1 MTGTFM
7 KNNPSIFVDTSALF
21 ALINRSDVD
30 HERAKCYL
38 SSLSQDNA
46 TLIIS
51 NFILSETYTL
61 ILYKIGRTP
70 ALNAVNGILKTCE
83 LERISEED
91 EQQAWR
97 IINDFD
103 DKDFS
108 YVDVTTFAVMTRLGL
123 TKAFSFDEHFN
134 QYPPIRKMPER

>member
-1 MTGTFM
+1 M
-7 KNNPSIFVDTSALF
+7 
-21 ALINRSDVD
+21 
-30 HERAKCYL
+30 
-38 SSLSQDNA
+38 
-46 TLIIS
+46 
-51 NFILSETYTL
+51 
-61 ILYKIGRTP
+61 
-70 ALNAVNGILKTCE
+70 NGILKTCE